1 MKPIPLL
8 KQTKMNNLIQ
18 RFEYSSLKIPDEGF
32 EQIHWKALGEYEQLH
47 GKGFF
52 TLFPDRVKFAQ
63 YVGVIQV
70 NELTIEILPKVDA
83 GQQAGQ
89 KATWQ
94 KFLLDMLQEC
104 HWMQTWS
111 HQKSF
116 LQFKYNNILEAYLG
130 IFLNECRQLLRQ
142 GLIKKY
148 RKEERNHY
156 ALKGKLLFGQQV
168 RRNLVHQER
177 FFTRHTVY
185 DKNNVY
191 NRILSMAIQVIPK
204 LTANTSLIEEANQL
218 LFDFPEVDHLHV
230 TSKLFERLPF
240 DRKTEPYKEA
250 ISIAAMLLLN
260 YRPDI
265 STGNNHILAL
275 LFDMNDLWEEFIYR
289 QLLMAAGDEWE
300 IGYQNRRTFWE
311 SSILGA
317 TKIIKPDLV
326 IRNRNSGKKV
336 IVDTKWKMPD
346 DDIPADADLKQMFAY
361 NEYWNSDLA
370 VLLYPSASFNRGIT
384 YHKGSFKGTNALPAR
399 HECSIAK
406 VSVLDKSGGELNRK
420 IGRTLLRQLEA
431 MGINEK
437 QLNLES
443 QVQKT

>member
-1 MKPIPLL
+1 
-8 KQTKMNNLIQ
+8 MNNPIQ
-18 RFEYSSLKIPDEGF
+18 RYEYGSLKIGDEGF
-32 EQIHWKALGEYEQLH
+32 NQIHWKALGDYEQLH

-83 GQQAGQ
+83 GQQAVH
-89 KATWQ
+89 KAKWQ
-94 KFLLDMLQEC
+94 QFLLDMLQEC

-116 LQFKYNNILEAYLG
+116 LQFKYNCILEAYLG
-130 IFLNECRQLLRQ
+130 IFLNECKQLLRL

-148 RKEERNHY
+148 RKEEKNHY
-156 ALKGKLLFGQQV
+156 ALKGKLLFNQQV

-177 FFTRHTVY
+177 FYTRHSVY

-191 NRILSMAIQVIPK
+191 NRILAMAVQVIPK
-204 LTANTSLIEEANQL
+204 LTTNPSLIEAANQL
-218 LFDFPEVDHLHV
+218 LFDFPEVDHLNAYA
-230 TSKLFERLPF
+230 KLFERLTF
-240 DRKTEPYKEA
+240 DRKTEPYREA

-311 SSILGA
+311 STTLGE

-326 IRNRNSGKKV
+326 IRHRTSCKKV
-336 IVDTKWKMPD
+336 IADTKWKMPD

-361 NEYWNSDLA
+361 NEYWQSDLA
-370 VLLYPSASFNRGIT
+370 ILLYPSAAFDKGLT
-384 YHKGSFKGTNALPAR
+384 YKSGSFKATKARPIR
-399 HECSIAK
+399 HECGVAR
-406 VSVLDKSGGELNRK
+406 VSVLNKSGSNLSKK
-420 IGRTLLRQLEA
+420 IGHSIISELVSRA
-431 MGINEK
+431 MNKNGK
-437 QLNLES
+437 R
-443 QVQKT
+443 